1 MVPAAGKELR
11 CGVGSGAPWC
21 LCGVRHRSVAK
32 SACVRAAQSCL
43 ECRSSRIHYGSVG
56 SVCTLTTVT
65 RAANPTPSLK
75 ETIRSPQ
82 SPAFCSAGGGPH
94 EEKLRTAQVSV
105 SESRPRPQGAHRMMG
120 WMAPSRHLRAKLV
133 FCRITRNR
141 EPSMSEVTTIGLDLA
156 KHVFQVHGIDAQG
169 ATVLR
174 KRLRRGQVLA
184 FFSRIPRCLVGL
196 EACATAHY
204 WARE

>member
-56 SVCTLTTVT
+56 SVCTHTTVT
-65 RAANPTPSLK
+65 RAANPTTSSK
-75 ETIRSPQ
+75 ETIRSPLGT
-82 SPAFCSAGGGPH
+82 AFCSAGGGPH

-105 SESRPRPQGAHRMMG
+105 SESRPRPQGA
-120 WMAPSRHLRAKLV
+120 RA
-133 FCRITRNR
+133 R
-141 EPSMSEVTTIGLDLA
+141 SA
-156 KHVFQVHGIDAQG
+156 ADA
-169 ATVLR
+169 AR
-174 KRLRRGQVLA
+174 PRRRGDRVNAPIKRREFITLLGGAAAAWPLA
-184 FFSRIPRCLVGL
+184 VRAQQPAEAPRVGFVQSL
-196 EACATAHY
+196 ALHQSG
-204 WARE
+204 